1 MPSEEVKILLFTGS
15 PILGSLF
22 KFNILYE
29 GRVLMNERKTSLF
42 SNGLIWFGAAVSIA
56 EMLTGTALAPLGFA
70 KGAAAIVLGHII
82 GCLLFFAAGVVGGK
96 TGKSSMET
104 VKISFGQKGSLLFSG
119 LNVLQLV
126 GWTAVM
132 IVSGAAAADAVLNL
146 GGPWVWSVII
156 GVLVLIWVI
165 VDVKNLGRLNIVAMS
180 ALFILTVILSF
191 KVFGGAIA
199 ENSAEA
205 ISFGAAMELS
215 IAMPLSW
222 LPLISDYT
230 RNAEKPVKASLVSTL
245 VYFVVSMWMYFI
257 GMGAAIYTGESDMA
271 VIMLKSGLG
280 LAALI
285 IIILST
291 VTTTFL
297 DAFSA
302 GVSSVSVCGKIKE
315 KPAAV
320 AVCIVGT
327 LLAVFT
333 PISQFEN
340 FLYLIGSVFAP
351 MISILI
357 IDFFVIKKDST
368 ERSADWVNL
377 GIWVIGFIIY
387 RIFMKID
394 IPLGSTIPAMAV
406 TMLLAAVS
414 GLIFKGEKKNV

>member
-1 MPSEEVKILLFTGS
+1 M
-15 PILGSLF
+15 
-22 KFNILYE
+22 
-29 GRVLMNERKTSLF
+29 
-42 SNGLIWFGAAVSIA
+42 
-56 EMLTGTALAPLGFA
+56 
-70 KGAAAIVLGHII
+70 
-82 GCLLFFAAGVVGGK
+82 
-96 TGKSSMET
+96 
-104 VKISFGQKGSLLFSG
+104 
-119 LNVLQLV
+119 
-126 GWTAVM
+126 
-132 IVSGAAAADAVLNL
+132 
-146 GGPWVWSVII
+146 
-156 GVLVLIWVI
+156 
-165 VDVKNLGRLNIVAMS
+165 
-180 ALFILTVILSF
+180 
-191 KVFGGAIA
+191 FGGAIA

-280 LAALI
+280 LAELI

-368 ERSADWVNL
+368 ERSADWVNPVSYTHL
-377 GIWVIGFIIY
+377 DVYKRQVI
-387 RIFMKID
+387 D
-394 IPLGSTIPAMAV
+394 TAVHPAAIK
-406 TMLLAAVS
+406 LW
-414 GLIFKGEKKNV
+414 LIFGV

>member
-1 MPSEEVKILLFTGS
+1 M
-15 PILGSLF
+15 GSLF

-82 GCLLFFAAGVVGGK
+82 GWLLFFAAGVVGGK

>member
-1 MPSEEVKILLFTGS
+1 
-15 PILGSLF
+15 
-22 KFNILYE
+22 
-29 GRVLMNERKTSLF
+29 
-42 SNGLIWFGAAVSIA
+42 
-56 EMLTGTALAPLGFA
+56 
-70 KGAAAIVLGHII
+70 
-82 GCLLFFAAGVVGGK
+82 
-96 TGKSSMET
+96 
-104 VKISFGQKGSLLFSG
+104 
-119 LNVLQLV
+119 
-126 GWTAVM
+126 
-132 IVSGAAAADAVLNL
+132 
-146 GGPWVWSVII
+146 
-156 GVLVLIWVI
+156 
-165 VDVKNLGRLNIVAMS
+165 
-180 ALFILTVILSF
+180 
-191 KVFGGAIA
+191 
-199 ENSAEA
+199 
-205 ISFGAAMELS
+205 
-215 IAMPLSW
+215 
-222 LPLISDYT
+222 
-230 RNAEKPVKASLVSTL
+230 
-245 VYFVVSMWMYFI
+245 
-257 GMGAAIYTGESDMA
+257 
-271 VIMLKSGLG
+271 MLKSGLG

-368 ERSADWVNL
+368 GRSADWVNL

-387 RIFMKID
+387 RVFMKID